1 MCTANK
7 TNCSLTQFQCN
18 NKACIPS
25 ESVCNSI
32 RDCTD
37 NSDEYGCG
45 VNECRSPVLNKC
57 DHICRDTLTSFEC
70 DCRKGFKLLTDNRYR
85 FQCIDIN
92 ECKETPWVC
101 SQLCENQPGSY
112 NCKCASDYEKV
123 AGGDV
128 CKLVGPKIEANL
140 LFTSNYYLRNI
151 SLETNNYNLIK
162 SGFELA
168 KGLAY
173 NYNES
178 YIYVLDSGSSQ
189 MLRLKINQSSGNNV
203 LVNTQVLISNL
214 HGDER
219 GMAFDWISKKLY
231 FLTNNRLLVSDSDGN
246 KMATLLDNNVLQEA
260 NDIVLDPYVGYL
272 FFTDW
277 NYPAYIG
284 RLGMDGSNFTKIIN
298 QDIGS
303 PIGITL
309 DLITKRIFWSDT
321 HLSNLIFCFSKIKLN
336 FI

>member
-1 MCTANK
+1 M
-7 TNCSLTQFQCN
+7 
-18 NKACIPS
+18 
-25 ESVCNSI
+25 
-32 RDCTD
+32 
-37 NSDEYGCG
+37 
-45 VNECRSPVLNKC
+45 
-57 DHICRDTLTSFEC
+57 
-70 DCRKGFKLLTDNRYR
+70 
-85 FQCIDIN
+85 
-92 ECKETPWVC
+92 C

-112 NCKCASDYEKV
+112 NCKCASDYEKGV
-123 AGGDV
+123 GGDM

-189 MLRLKINQSSGNNV
+189 MLRLKINQSLGNNV

-219 GMAFDWISKKLY
+219 GIAFDWISKKLY
-231 FLTNNRLLVSDSDGN
+231 FLTNNRILVSDSDGN

-303 PIGITL
+303 PIGITI

-321 HLSNLIFCFSKIKLN
+321 HLSNLTFCCCKIKLN